1 MKGAFF
7 MEGNEGKNKPIKIM
21 EIDPYLKPFESDIK
35 LRVESY
41 KSCKKKLLGDNQ
53 SLQSFGNG
61 NLFYGFHKVSDGWI
75 YREWAPGADA
85 LYLIGD
91 FNSWNPTSHPLQRK
105 ENGNWEIF
113 LQGVQALKHMSY
125 VKVRVVA
132 KNISRDRIP
141 LYIKRTIQNPIT
153 HDFVGQ
159 VWNPSFHFNWQDS
172 KFHIDNAKPLFI
184 YETHVG
190 MAQEKEGMGT
200 FNEFTDNILPR
211 IKAAGYNTVQ
221 LMAIMQHPY
230 YASFGYQVSSF
241 FAVSS
246 WFGTPEELK
255 RLINTAHL
263 MGISVLLDLVHSHS
277 IKNIAEGINEFD
289 GTDYQFF
296 NTGTYGN
303 HAAWGTKLFNYGK
316 PEVLHFLL
324 SNIKFWLEEYHF
336 DGYRF
341 DGVSSMLYH
350 HHGLGVAF
358 TDYSKYFSMDTDIEA
373 ITYLQLAND
382 LIKEV
387 KPSAIT
393 IAEDMSGM
401 PGMCLPVNAGGIG
414 FDYRLS
420 MGVPDLWVKMLK
432 ELPDEKWSM
441 NKIWQELTSRRP
453 QEKNIGYSE
462 SHDQALVGDKTL
474 MFRLGDKEMYS
485 HMKKSD
491 DNLKIS
497 RAVKLH
503 KLIRFITIALGGEGY
518 LNFMGNEFG
527 HPEWIDFPRQGN
539 NWSYH
544 YARRQWSLMDNKD
557 LKYEYLS
564 NFDREMLVLIKTY
577 NILSAD
583 DLQNLWID
591 EEQKLLAFKKG
602 GLVFLFNFNPSVSF
616 PEYELP
622 TNDMGEYKIIFYSD
636 EKIFG
641 GQCRIEEN
649 YIYHTKTLQHK
660 ENKIGVIIYSPSRT
674 VLVLKN
680 LLVYSKTIRSI

>member
-1 MKGAFF
+1 M
-7 MEGNEGKNKPIKIM
+7 NDNKNKYMEII
-21 EIDPYLKPFESDIK
+21 EIDPYLKPFEKDIK
-35 LRVESY
+35 LRGENY
-41 KSCKKKLLGDNQ
+41 TDCKKKLLSNNQ
-53 SLQSFGNG
+53 SFQSFANG
-61 NLFYGFHKVSDGWI
+61 DLFYGFHRQEDGWI
-75 YREWAPGADA
+75 YREWAPDADA

-91 FNSWNPTSHPLQRK
+91 FNYWDPQTHPLQKK

-113 LQGVQALKHMSY
+113 LPGLQALKHESF

-132 KNISRDRIP
+132 KNVSRDRIP
-141 LYIKRTIQNPIT
+141 LYIKRTLQDPIT

-159 VWNPSFHFNWQDS
+159 IWLPDYEFKWQDS
-172 KFHIDNAKPLFI
+172 EFHVDQKASLYI
-184 YETHVG
+184 YEAHVG
-190 MAQEKEGMGT
+190 MAQEKENMGT
-200 FNEFTDNILPR
+200 FLEFTEITLPR
-211 IKAAGYNTVQ
+211 IKAAGYNTLQ
-221 LMAIMQHPY
+221 LMAVMQHPY
-230 YASFGYQVSSF
+230 YASFGYQVSNF

-255 RLINTAHL
+255 TLINTAHN
-263 MGISVLLDLVHSHS
+263 MGIAVLLDLVHSHS

-289 GTDYQFF
+289 GSDYQFF
-296 NTGTYGN
+296 NVGTSGN
-303 HAAWGTKLFNYGK
+303 HDAWGTKLFNYGK

-350 HHGLGVAF
+350 HHGLGKSF

-373 ITYLQLAND
+373 ITYLQFAND
-382 LIKEV
+382 LIKQV

-401 PGMCLPVNAGGIG
+401 PGMCLPVKYGGLG

-420 MGVPDLWVKMLK
+420 MGVPDLWVKLLK

-441 NKIWQELTSRRP
+441 NKLWYELTSRRP

-474 MFRLGDKEMYS
+474 MFRLGDKEMYT
-485 HMKKSD
+485 HMSKYD

-497 RAVKLH
+497 RAVELH
-503 KLIRFITIALGGEGY
+503 KLIRFITLTLGGEGY

-527 HPEWIDFPRQGN
+527 HPEWIDFPREGN

-544 YARRQWSLMDNKD
+544 YARRQWSLMDDKE

-564 NFDREMLVLIKTY
+564 NFDREMLNLMKTY
-577 NILSAD
+577 NVLNAC
-583 DLQNLWID
+583 DLQNLWTD
-591 EEQKLLAFKKG
+591 EQNKLLAYRKG
-602 GLVFLFNFNPSVSF
+602 GLIFLFNFNPGQSF
-616 PEYELP
+616 SEYELP
-622 TNDMGEYKIIFYSD
+622 TSEMGEYKIVFDSD

-641 GQCRIEEN
+641 GQGRIATD
-649 YIYHTKTLQHK
+649 YIYHTEILKHKGNKT
-660 ENKIGVIIYSPSRT
+660 GVIIYSPSRT
-674 VLVLKN
+674 VLVLKKN
-680 LLVYSKTIRSI
+680 S

>member
-1 MKGAFF
+1 
-7 MEGNEGKNKPIKIM
+7 MEDYKNKNIKII
-21 EIDPYLKPFESDIK
+21 EIDPYLKPFESDIR
-35 LRVESY
+35 LRVERY
-41 KSCKKKLLGDNQ
+41 TSCKKELLGNNK
-53 SLQSFGNG
+53 SLESFASGD
-61 NLFYGFHKVSDGWI
+61 LFYGFHLTGDGWV
-75 YREWAPGADA
+75 YREWAPEADA

-91 FNSWNPTSHPLQRK
+91 FNGWDPHTHPLQKK

-113 LQGVQALKHMSY
+113 LPGVQALKHLSY

-132 KNISRDRIP
+132 KGESRDRIP

-159 VWNPSFHFNWQDS
+159 IWQPDFEFKWQDS
-172 KFHIDNAKPLFI
+172 EFHVDSTNPLFI
-184 YETHVG
+184 YEAHVG

-200 FNEFTDNILPR
+200 FNEFTENILPR

-221 LMAIMQHPY
+221 LMAVMQHPY
-230 YASFGYQVSSF
+230 YASFGYQVSNF

-255 RLINTAHL
+255 MLVNAAHH
-263 MGISVLLDLVHSHS
+263 MGIAVLLDLVHSHS

-296 NTGTYGN
+296 HTGVKGN
-303 HAAWGTKLFNYGK
+303 HPAWGTKLFNYGK

-350 HHGLGVAF
+350 HQGLGVVF
-358 TDYSKYFSMDTDIEA
+358 SDYSKYFSMDTDLEA
-373 ITYLQLAND
+373 ITYLQFAND
-382 LIKEV
+382 LVREV
-387 KPSAIT
+387 KPNAVT

-401 PGMCLPVNAGGIG
+401 PGMCLPVDFGGIG

-420 MGVPDLWVKMLK
+420 MGVPDLWVKLLK
-432 ELPDEKWSM
+432 EIPDEKWSM
-441 NKIWQELTSRRP
+441 CQLWHELTGRRP
-453 QEKNIGYSE
+453 KEKNIGYSE

-474 MFRLGDKEMYS
+474 MFRLAGKEMYT
-485 HMKKSD
+485 HMLKSD
-491 DNLKIS
+491 DSLIIN
-497 RAVKLH
+497 RAVELH
-503 KLIRFITIALGGEGY
+503 KLIRFITITLGGEGY

-527 HPEWIDFPRQGN
+527 HPEWIDFPREGN

-544 YARRQWSLMDNKD
+544 YARRQWSLMENKD

-564 NFDREMLVLIKTY
+564 NFDKEMLVLLKTY
-577 NILSAD
+577 NVLSAT
-583 DLQNLWID
+583 DLQNLWTD
-591 EEQKLLAFKKG
+591 EKQNMIAFRKG
-602 GLVFLFNFNPSVSF
+602 ELVFLFNFNPAASF
-616 PEYELP
+616 SEYELP
-622 TNDMGEYKIIFYSD
+622 TGEMGKYKIIFNSD

-641 GQCRIEEN
+641 GQHRIATD
-649 YIYHTKTLQHK
+649 YIYSAKTLL
-660 ENKIGVIIYSPSRT
+660 NKGDKPGIIVYSPSRT
-674 VLVLKN
+674 VLVLKK
-680 LLVYSKTIRSI
+680 VR

>member
-1 MKGAFF
+1 MKD
-7 MEGNEGKNKPIKIM
+7 NQKKNKNIKIM
-21 EIDPYLKPFESDIK
+21 EIDPHLKPFESDIN
-35 LRVESY
+35 LRVERY
-41 KSCKKKLLGDNQ
+41 TFCKKKLLGNH
-53 SLQSFGNG
+53 QSFESFASGD
-61 NLFYGFHKVSDGWI
+61 LFYGFHLIRDGWV
-75 YREWAPGADA
+75 YREWAPEADA

-91 FNSWNPTSHPLQRK
+91 FNNWDTQTHPLQKK

-113 LQGVQALKHMSY
+113 LPGVETLKHMSR

-132 KNISRDRIP
+132 KNVSRDRIP

-153 HDFVGQ
+153 HDFIGQ
-159 VWNPSFHFNWQDS
+159 IWQPDHDFKWQDS
-172 KFHIDNAKPLFI
+172 EFHVDNTKPLFI
-184 YETHVG
+184 YEAHVG
-190 MAQEKEGMGT
+190 MAQEKEGIGT
-200 FNEFTDNILPR
+200 FNEFTEIIIPKV
-211 IKAAGYNTVQ
+211 KAAGYNTIQ
-221 LMAIMQHPY
+221 LMAVMQHPY
-230 YASFGYQVSSF
+230 YASFGYQVSNF

-255 RLINTAHL
+255 ALINAAHCA
-263 MGISVLLDLVHSHS
+263 GIAVLLDLVHSHS

-296 NTGTYGN
+296 HTGVKGS
-303 HAAWGTKLFNYGK
+303 HPAWDTKLFNYGK

-350 HHGLGVAF
+350 HHGLGIAF
-358 TDYSKYFSMDTDIEA
+358 TNYSKYFSMDTDIEA
-373 ITYLQLAND
+373 ITYLQFAND
-382 LIKEV
+382 LIREV
-387 KPSAIT
+387 KPSAVT

-401 PGMCLPVNAGGIG
+401 PGMCLPVKFGGVG

-441 NKIWQELTSRRP
+441 CKLWYELTNRRP
-453 QEKNIGYSE
+453 REKNIGYSE

-485 HMKKSD
+485 HMLKSD
-491 DNLKIS
+491 DNLIIS
-497 RAVKLH
+497 RAVELH
-503 KLIRFITIALGGEGY
+503 KLIRFITITLGGEGY

-527 HPEWIDFPRQGN
+527 HPEWIDFPREGN
-539 NWSYH
+539 NWSYK
-544 YARRQWSLMDNKD
+544 YARRQWSLMENKD

-564 NFDREMLVLIKTY
+564 NFDREMLILIKTY
-577 NILSAD
+577 NVLGAT

-591 EEQKLLAFKKG
+591 EERKMLAFKKG

-616 PEYELP
+616 PKYELP
-622 TNDMGEYKIIFYSD
+622 TAEMGGYKVMFNSD

-641 GQCRIEEN
+641 GSSRIATDC
-649 YIYHTKTLQHK
+649 IYHTKTLQHK
-660 ENKIGVIIYSPSRT
+660 ENKIGVTICTPSRT
-674 VLVLKN
+674 VLVLKK
-680 LLVYSKTIRSI
+680 VGKY

>member
-1 MKGAFF
+1 M
-7 MEGNEGKNKPIKIM
+7 NENKNKYMKIM
-21 EIDPYLKPFESDIK
+21 DIDPYLKPFKKDIE
-35 LRVESY
+35 LRGSNY
-41 KSCKKKLLGDNQ
+41 TCYKKKLLSNNQ
-53 SLQSFGNG
+53 SFQSFASGD
-61 NLFYGFHKVSDGWI
+61 LFYGFHLVQDGWI

-91 FNSWNPTSHPLQRK
+91 FNYWNPKTHPLQKK

-113 LQGVQALKHMSY
+113 LPGLHALKHMSY

-132 KNISRDRIP
+132 KNVSRDRIP
-141 LYIKRTIQNPIT
+141 LYIKRTVQNPVT

-159 VWNPSFHFNWQDS
+159 IWQPDHSFNWQDS
-172 KFHIDNAKPLFI
+172 EFHVDNKKPLFI
-184 YETHVG
+184 YEAHVG

-200 FNEFTDNILPR
+200 FKEFTEITLPR

-221 LMAIMQHPY
+221 LMAVMQHPY
-230 YASFGYQVSSF
+230 YASFGYQVSNF

-246 WFGTPEELK
+246 WFGTPEDLK
-255 RLINTAHL
+255 VLINTAHL

-296 NTGTYGN
+296 NTGTLGN
-303 HAAWGTKLFNYGK
+303 HSAWGTKLFNYGK
-316 PEVLHFLL
+316 PEVIHFLL

-358 TDYSKYFSMDTDIEA
+358 TNYSKYFSMDTDIEA
-373 ITYLQLAND
+373 ITYLQFAND
-382 LIKEV
+382 LIRQV
-387 KPSAIT
+387 KPNAIT

-401 PGMCLPVNAGGIG
+401 PGMCLPVEVGGLG

-420 MGVPDLWVKMLK
+420 MGVPDLWVKILK

-441 NKIWQELTSRRP
+441 SKLWYELTSRRP
-453 QEKNIGYSE
+453 HEKNIGYSE

-474 MFRLGDKEMYS
+474 MFRLGDKEMYT
-485 HMKKSD
+485 HMSKND
-491 DNLKIS
+491 DNLIIS
-497 RAVKLH
+497 RAVELH
-503 KLIRFITIALGGEGY
+503 KLIRFITMILAGEGY

-544 YARRQWSLMDNKD
+544 YARRQWSLMEDKK

-564 NFDREMLVLIKTY
+564 NFDKEMLNLVKTY
-577 NILSAD
+577 NVLSAC
-583 DLQNLWID
+583 DLQNLWTD
-591 EEQKLLAFKKG
+591 EKYKLLAFRKG
-602 GLVFLFNFNPSVSF
+602 GLIFLFNFNHCKSF
-616 PEYELP
+616 AEYELP
-622 TNDMGEYKIIFYSD
+622 TGEMGEYKIVFNSD

-641 GQCRIEEN
+641 GQGRIARD
-649 YIYHTKTLQHK
+649 YIYSAETLKHK
-660 ENKIGVIIYSPSRT
+660 ENKTGVIIYSPSRT
-674 VLVLKN
+674 VLVLKK
-680 LLVYSKTIRSI
+680 VR